1 MTDPIDQARDKL
13 KQVVDPEAAL
23 NIVDLGLVY
32 DIRRT
37 GDALEVD
44 MTFTTEACPVGPSL
58 LAEMRE
64 ALRDLD
70 GISRVDINVVFDPP
84 WSPERIT
91 PDGRAVLEGGD

>member
-1 MTDPIDQARDKL
+1 VSDPVDLARDML

-32 DIRRT
+32 DIRRR

-64 ALRDLD
+64 VLKDLP
-70 GISRVDINVVFDPP
+70 GIARVDINVVFDPP
-84 WSPERIT
+84 WSPERIS
-91 PDGRAVLEGGD
+91 PDGRALLEGGD